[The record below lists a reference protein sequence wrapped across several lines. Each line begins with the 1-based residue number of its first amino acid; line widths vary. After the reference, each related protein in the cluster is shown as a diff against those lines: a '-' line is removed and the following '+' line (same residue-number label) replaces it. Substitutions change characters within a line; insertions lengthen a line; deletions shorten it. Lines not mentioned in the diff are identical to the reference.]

1 MSWNSRFLAVR
12 DAIFRCAWAFSGVF
26 GGAQE
31 FKKEIFAPER
41 RGGWVRGTGRRRQ
54 PAWPSFGDFEVS
66 VSASGSNRGRPGRQA
81 EIVENLPSDGG
92 IFDSGQYTHPAAA
105 ARTFQKVGG
114 TVNHVSSRATV
125 LDGFGGL
132 YRFGSLADLFGGRPD
147 SFRQAFGDSGTKFA
161 VTSYGAFVQD
171 HLSPLPRVTVD
182 LGLRYDFEQLPA

>member
-1 MSWNSRFLAVR
+1 MSWNSRFRAVR

-41 RGGWVRGTGRRRQ
+41 SGGWVRGTRRRRQ

-81 EIVENLPSDGG
+81 EIVENLRSDGG

-105 ARTFQKVGG
+105 ARTFQ
-114 TVNHVSSRATV
+114 HVQSENSRHQLRPGVIA
-125 LDGFGGL
+125 
-132 YRFGSLADLFGGRPD
+132 RMRLFV
-147 SFRQAFGDSGTKFA
+147 F
-161 VTSYGAFVQD
+161 
-171 HLSPLPRVTVD
+171 
-182 LGLRYDFEQLPA
+182 